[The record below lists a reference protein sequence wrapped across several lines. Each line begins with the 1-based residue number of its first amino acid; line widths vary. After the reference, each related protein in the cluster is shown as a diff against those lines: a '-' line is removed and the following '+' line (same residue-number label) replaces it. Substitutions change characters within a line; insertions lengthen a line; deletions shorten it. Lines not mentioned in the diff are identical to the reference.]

1 MPAAHETMP
10 LPVSCAIET
19 MQEGDSGQTA
29 RVKSHYQEEIQY
41 TAYPAC
47 S

>member
-19 MQEGDSGQTA
+19 MQGDPGQTA